1 MEKEKEKEFLNVRE
15 AAAFLC
21 ISIHSIYEMTSQK
34 RIPHYKPGGKRVMF
48 KRSEL
53 EEWVKS
59 FQVKVVDQPY

>member
-1 MEKEKEKEFLNVRE
+1 MEQQKEFMNVRE
-15 AAAFLC
+15 AADFIGL
-21 ISIHSIYEMTSQK
+21 STHGVYTLTSQK

-53 EEWVKS
+53 EEWIKG